1 MTGNPPCWPYVEFK
15 KETQAIRDIINERE
29 KQAKIHLRNYEREV
43 KTEKDQLTV
52 AREQMDHRLAG
63 MNEFQKRMDKLEGT
77 FATKIDLANVKD
89 VFDKDLKGISRLVYI
104 GIGIMLAIQFLS
116 KYFFRGAL

>member
-1 MTGNPPCWPYVEFK
+1 MTEPPCWPYVEFK

-52 AREQMDHRLAG
+52 AREQMDHRLEG
-63 MNEFQKRMDKLEGT
+63 MNQFQKRMDKLEGT

-89 VFDKDLKGISRLVYI
+89 AFDKDLKGISRLVYI